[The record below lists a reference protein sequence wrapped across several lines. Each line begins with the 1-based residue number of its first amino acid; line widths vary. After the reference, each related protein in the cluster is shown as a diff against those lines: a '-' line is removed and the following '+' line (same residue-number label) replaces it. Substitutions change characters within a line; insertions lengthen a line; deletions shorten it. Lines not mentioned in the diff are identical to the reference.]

1 MNPSLL
7 FFCVRQGRTSC
18 RESFFSIII
27 AKFPEAKNNKA
38 GKNIRFHDI
47 VQKNLFLRRLM
58 KKLNKKHKKRINM
71 DGLKNRGVGILT
83 LYPWIMLLYLFCFV
97 NGLACIE

>member
-7 FFCVRQGRTSC
+7 FFCVRQGRTNC

-38 GKNIRFHDI
+38 GKNIRFMTLC
-47 VQKNLFLRRLM
+47 KKTCFCGGFM
-58 KKLNKKHKKRINM
+58 KKTQQKAQEKNKIWM
-71 DGLKNRGVGILT
+71 D
-83 LYPWIMLLYLFCFV
+83 
-97 NGLACIE
+97 